1 MISDPTIRIK
11 VNFNVELLQWTQL
24 YYTYVQ
30 AVRKMFQELKQALF
44 PKQIYT
50 YLANV
55 SNFQK
60 ETLL

>member
-1 MISDPTIRIK
+1 
-11 VNFNVELLQWTQL
+11 
-24 YYTYVQ
+24 
-30 AVRKMFQELKQALF
+30 MFQELKQALF

-60 ETLL
+60 EALM